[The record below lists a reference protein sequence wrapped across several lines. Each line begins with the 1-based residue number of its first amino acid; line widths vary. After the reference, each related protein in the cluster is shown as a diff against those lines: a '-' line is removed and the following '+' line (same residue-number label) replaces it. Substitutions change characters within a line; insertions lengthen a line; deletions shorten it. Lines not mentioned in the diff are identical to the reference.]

1 MISQE
6 PLQTYGAALTFC
18 PNRCKMKESFW
29 GSQRIPLLKSVKG
42 IENDWDFSLIQVL
55 WGHTASIS
63 AMAFSCDGTL
73 ASASMWNGTVIIWDL
88 HTGREAKVLCKDL
101 GSISDIAFSYD
112 GKQLA
117 AVWEKGNVRLWN
129 LLTGEEANMH
139 TFHSETVRA
148 LEFSRDGTLASASD
162 DRTVR
167 IWDPAK
173 TNTMKILS
181 GHTDWVFA
189 IAFSHDGKQLA
200 SASKDDTV
208 RLWDAAKGSELR
220 LFEGFRFGTLESD
233 ITGTLK
239 SDITFMADGKDLLL
253 YSFGYIVRLNVD
265 TGAKTPLLNSQ
276 TSFIIELWD
285 LKTGDVLQGLRTA
298 CYDRT
303 IRLWDSTMTSTVAT
317 SSSDGLTEVAALA
330 FSPNGEQLAS
340 GFVDG
345 SIRVQNSATGMEI
358 VPRMR
363 AHPKRVTTLVYS
375 PDGGQLASVPI
386 DGPIKLWDTAAG
398 YKIQR
403 SLDSRGGGIRIL
415 TYSSDGKQ
423 IVSVSYH
430 GAIVLWDPATGLGR
444 LVFDTR
450 CSNLETA
457 LSLDGQYIASAG
469 DKTLKLWD
477 LDKDFVSPVWCQT
490 VKHEPFASVGIVF
503 SPDAKQIPSTS
514 TTRRQV
520 R

>member
-1 MISQE
+1 
-6 PLQTYGAALTFC
+6 
-18 PNRCKMKESFW
+18 
-29 GSQRIPLLKSVKG
+29 
-42 IENDWDFSLIQVL
+42 
-55 WGHTASIS
+55 
-63 AMAFSCDGTL
+63 
-73 ASASMWNGTVIIWDL
+73 
-88 HTGREAKVLCKDL
+88 
-101 GSISDIAFSYD
+101 
-112 GKQLA
+112 
-117 AVWEKGNVRLWN
+117 
-129 LLTGEEANMH
+129 MH

-148 LEFSRDGTLASASD
+148 LKFSRDGTLASASND
-162 DRTVR
+162 GTVR

-173 TNTMKILS
+173 SNTMKILS
-181 GHTDWVFA
+181 GHTGWVIA

-200 SASKDDTV
+200 SASYDYTV

-239 SDITFMADGKDLLL
+239 SNITFMADGKDLLL

-285 LKTGDVLQGLRTA
+285 LKTGDVLQGLRTGELVTYSPDGKILASA

-363 AHPKRVTTLVYS
+363 AHPKRMTTLVYS

-398 YKIQR
+398 
-403 SLDSRGGGIRIL
+403 
-415 TYSSDGKQ
+415 DGKQ

-450 CSNLETA
+450 CSNSETA

-503 SPDAKQIPSTS
+503 SPDAKQIRTLHINYRVSVS
-514 TTRRQV
+514 NMRRTACGSHPMAECFA
-520 R
+520 RNEGA